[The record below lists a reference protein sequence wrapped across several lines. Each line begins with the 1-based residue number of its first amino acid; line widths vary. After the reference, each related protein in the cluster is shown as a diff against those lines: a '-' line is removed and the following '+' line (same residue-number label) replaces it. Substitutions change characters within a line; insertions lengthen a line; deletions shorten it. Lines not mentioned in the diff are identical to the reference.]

1 MNMKEHLLNRIM
13 DTLEELNVCENIVEK
28 LEDYLEDEIDENEFL
43 NILPDIKFYSIPD
56 DNIKKTVH
64 ALSSIRKYKNKD
76 YMRKYVNMLFKMGG
90 PSASLIV
97 NRSYYWF
104 SELNAKEFIDAGIE
118 KYIVLILYIEPLT
131 YDFNRLERRY
141 FKIIYDICNE
151 NPEVLIKAAGL
162 VKTNQK
168 ILLYSIY
175 CSCKIVERDDRYA
188 EFLKVIEDDFKDS
201 IDNLY
206 ENKMPEDLVKKIQD
220 FINRNDHK
228 LPESVIDKVKMY
240 KFNDYLFK
248 FLIGLSSLNASR
260 SATLK
265 KIFRFFTMVDFKFA
279 LNSAY
284 AIMPVASCY
293 SDTVNN
299 FDTIFEIP
307 SKYHI
312 AWYAEKFTGNENA
325 TKVLSERLKKDKKTF
340 EDAIDL
346 CEGIAKNYLI
356 SFMLDDDK
364 KMDYIKSLEND
375 CVNIFSEILRED
387 DVDEGDISIVEA
399 FLNGTSSFEE
409 VKNTIYSINPKEL
422 NSWRV
427 NSDLTYLFSILCKK
441 IGCNVDIYER
451 SIVILSVLKYQRY
464 ILNLASVHDK
474 QSGNH
479 YSKEKFQL
487 IFDILRKYNV
497 SVTMKMKLIDK
508 ILTSYDYENN
518 IANAMTDVLK
528 DIIIQDGKE
537 VIENIKN
544 ISADS
549 RCTFI
554 EYIFKIKS
562 EENMKAIFDEFAS
575 SSKKVKEKII
585 ELFTNDLNNV
595 SYIDYIINKLK
606 SQKQGEREVAIKI
619 FSKWYDKNISQE
631 IKKLIKDSLSYALEV
646 EKSQKIRTL
655 LMEVLDIEQ
664 NHEEKE
670 LKDDDL
676 IKNLLKGNKKKSLSW
691 LEFESLPKVKLKEN
705 NNYCE
710 EDYLKAILLCYSAS
724 SNIGISVDGDRF
736 AEKLNKSDMKLFAN
750 EVFDRWFEKGAESK
764 KRWVLGFSAI
774 HGEDE
779 IVIKLEKDIN
789 NWAKN
794 SRGAIA
800 SEAVK
805 ALALN
810 GSSSALLVVDGISRK
825 FKYKQVKKAAAE
837 ALDFAAEQMGV
848 DREEL
853 SDKIVP
859 NLGFDI
865 NGERIFDYGSRKFTV
880 NLTPDLSIEVYDE
893 NKKKLKNLPSPGKR
907 DDEEKAKEAHSEFK
921 TFKKQLKT
929 TVSTQTT
936 RMDLALSNDR
946 KWTKTTWMNLFV
958 ENPIMHQFAIGLIWG
973 TYRNSKLVDTFRYME
988 DGSFNT
994 KDEDEFQLLD
1004 DCSIGLVHP
1013 LELNDEDLT
1022 LWNEQLE
1029 NYEIVQP
1036 IGQLNRKT
1044 FTLTEKEKSMNY
1056 VDRFGGKIVNGLSLA
1071 GKLMNYGWY
1080 RGSVQD
1086 AGGYY
1091 ELYKEDKNLS
1101 IGVELSFEGLYVGD
1115 ENEDTTIYILRFYN
1129 SGTVERGSYI
1139 YDEIKKE
1146 HLLSLSK
1153 VPKKY
1158 FSEILHQVDNA
1169 LSSSTLVNENWRKEI
1184 KLY

>member
-13 DTLEELNVCENIVEK
+13 DALEELNVSENVIDK
-28 LEDYLEDEIDENEFL
+28 LEDYLEAAVDENEFL
-43 NILPDIKFYSIPD
+43 NILPEIKFYSISD

-64 ALSSIRKYKNKD
+64 ALSSIKKYKNDD
-76 YMRKYVNMLFKMGG
+76 YMRKYINMLFKMGG

-97 NRSYYWF
+97 NRAYYWF
-104 SELNAKEFIDAGIE
+104 SEYNAKEFIAAGIE

-131 YDFNRLERRY
+131 YNFNRLESKY
-141 FKIIYDICNE
+141 FKIIYDICSE
-151 NPEVLIKAAGL
+151 NPEALIKAADL
-162 VKTNQK
+162 VKVNQK
-168 ILLYSIY
+168 MLLYSIY
-175 CSCKIVERDDRYA
+175 CNCKMVERDDTHKKL
-188 EFLKVIEDDFKDS
+188 LKAVEDDFTDS

-220 FINRNDHK
+220 FINKNDYK
-228 LPESVIDKVKMY
+228 LLESIIDKVKSY

-248 FLIGLSSLNASR
+248 FLIGLSALNADK

-265 KIFRFFTMVDFKFA
+265 KIFQFFTRVDFRFA

-284 AIMPVASCY
+284 SIMSVTSCY
-293 SDTVNN
+293 SNTVNN
-299 FDTIFEIP
+299 FDMIFEIP

-312 AWYAEKFTGNENA
+312 AWYAEKFSDNENA
-325 TKVLSERLKKDKKTF
+325 AKELNERLKKDKKPF

-346 CEGIAKNYLI
+346 CEGSAKNYLI

-364 KMDYIKSLEND
+364 KLDYIKSLENN
-375 CVNIFSEILRED
+375 CVNIFSKILRED
-387 DVDEGDISIVEA
+387 EINEGDISIVEA

-409 VKNTIYSINPKEL
+409 VKNTLYSINPKEA
-422 NSWRV
+422 NYWRV
-427 NSDLTYLFSILCKK
+427 NNELIDLLSILCKK
-441 IGCNVDIYER
+441 IGENVDIYER
-451 SIVILSVLKYQRY
+451 SIVVLSVLKYQRY
-464 ILNLASVHDK
+464 ILRLASVYDK
-474 QSGNH
+474 HSGNC

-497 SVTMKMKLIDK
+497 SVTMKMQLIDK
-508 ILTSYDYENN
+508 ILTNYDYGNK
-518 IANAMTDVLK
+518 IANAMTAVLK
-528 DIIIQDGKE
+528 DIVIQDGDE

-544 ISADS
+544 VSADA
-549 RCTFI
+549 RCIFI

-562 EENMKAIFDEFAS
+562 EDNIKAVLDEFGD

-585 ELFTNDLNNV
+585 ELFTNDLNNI
-595 SYIDYIINKLK
+595 SYMDDVLNKLK
-606 SQKQGEREVAIKI
+606 AQKQGEREVAVKI
-619 FSKWYDKNISQE
+619 LSKWHDKNIRE
-631 IKKLIKDSLSYALEV
+631 ERKKLIKDSLSYTLEV

-655 LMEVLDIEQ
+655 LMEVLGIEQ
-664 NHEEKE
+664 EGEEKE

-691 LEFESLPKVKLKEN
+691 LEFESLPKVRLKEN

-736 AEKLNKSDMKLFAN
+736 AEKLNESDMKLFAN

-764 KRWVLGFSAI
+764 KRWVLGFSAVY
-774 HGEDE
+774 GGDE
-779 IVIKLEKDIN
+779 IVVKLEKDIN

-810 GSSSALLVVDGISRK
+810 GSSSALLIVDGISRK
-825 FKYKQVKKAAAE
+825 FKYKQVKKAASE

-929 TVSTQTT
+929 TVSIQTT

-946 KWTKTTWMNLFV
+946 KWTKTAWMNLFV

-973 TYRNSKLVDTFRYME
+973 TYKDSKLVDTFRYME

-994 KDEDEFQLLD
+994 KDEDEFEMID

-1013 LELNDEDLT
+1013 LEINDEDLA
-1022 LWNEQLE
+1022 LWKEQLE

-1036 IGQLNRKT
+1036 IEQLNRKT
-1044 FTLTEKEKSMNY
+1044 FALTEKEKSMKY
-1056 VDRFGGKIVNGLSLA
+1056 IDRFGGKIVNGLSLA
-1071 GKLMNYGWY
+1071 GKLMSYGWY

-1091 ELYKEDKNLS
+1091 ELYKEDKNLG
-1101 IGVELSFEGLYVGD
+1101 IGAELRFEGLYVGD

-1139 YDEIKKE
+1139 YDEIKEE

-1153 VPKKY
+1153 VPEKY
-1158 FSEILHQVDNA
+1158 FSETLYQVDNA
-1169 LSSSTLVNENWRKEI
+1169 LSSSTTVNENWRKEI
-1184 KLY
+1184 KLD